1 MRMKAA
7 FRYIISDSW
16 KSLLIYFIVLFVI
29 YGLIGV
35 NIAQVGVIQN
45 YRNERINTFI
55 TEDEIV
61 VNEEALVKDINALEK
76 DNVSDKDNK
85 VDDNVSFDKSP
96 ADVLDEYVS
105 RRATKTSSFSGVD
118 AMTAIFLLF
127 LGYSVFR
134 GCFGLFQQ
142 FSLSRK
148 NSYLSL
154 VLSLSSISLFMS
166 ILSNV
171 ITFAAKTA
179 SDAFDRFPYWF
190 TLYEGI
196 YERTNDLDYFSKPY
210 VLKSPTFYLENFLFN
225 TFLFL
230 LFTMLGLLISLVY
243 YRINRVAKITL
254 NVALISFVIL
264 NEQILSTLFSE
275 HTLQNIA
282 KFFDTIFGISSGM
295 PIYGLVTLLFASAFI
310 LFFNWLLMKRVLLKR

>member
-16 KSLLIYFIVLFVI
+16 KSLLIYFIVIFVI

-35 NIAQVGVIQN
+35 NIAHVGVNQN

-61 VNEEALVKDINALEK
+61 VNEEASVKSDDTMENNNI
-76 DNVSDKDNK
+76 SDKDN
-85 VDDNVSFDKSP
+85 VVEDNVSFDKSP
-96 ADVLDEYVS
+96 TDILDEYVS
-105 RRATKTSSFSGVD
+105 RQSTKSSSFNGVD
-118 AMTAIFLLF
+118 AMAAIFLLF

-134 GCFGLFQQ
+134 SSFGLFQQ

-154 VLSLSSISLFMS
+154 VLSLSSIALFMS

-179 SDAFDRFPYWF
+179 SDAFVRFPYWF

-196 YERTNDLDYFSKPY
+196 YERTNVLDYFSEPY
-210 VLKSPTFYLENFLFN
+210 VLKSPAFYLENFLFN
-225 TFLFL
+225 TFLFI
-230 LFTMLGLLISLVY
+230 LFAMLGLLISLVY
-243 YRINRVAKITL
+243 YRINRVAKIIL
-254 NVALISFVIL
+254 NITLISFVIL
-264 NEQILSTLFSE
+264 NEQILNTLFGES
-275 HTLQNIA
+275 TLQNIS

-295 PIYGLVTLLFASAFI
+295 PIYGLVTLLLASAII
-310 LFFNWLLMKRVLLKR
+310 LSFNWLLMRRVLLKR